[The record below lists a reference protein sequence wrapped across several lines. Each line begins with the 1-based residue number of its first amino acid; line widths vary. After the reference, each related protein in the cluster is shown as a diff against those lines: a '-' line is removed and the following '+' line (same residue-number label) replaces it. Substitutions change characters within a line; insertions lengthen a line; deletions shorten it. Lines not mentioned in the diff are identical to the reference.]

1 MSLDWP
7 PDFERT
13 PKRDRERK
21 NNFRVGLTSAFD
33 ELVTELD
40 RIDVDDYRFEF
51 DAKERKRDGRPY
63 ADANPDDPGF
73 VLRWSM
79 DGDQFALACDRYV
92 RFLSNVRAL
101 GLYLREKRKM
111 EGRPVVSG
119 ASEFANARLPSG
131 DEDAIVTDRAAHTVL
146 GVDADADPATVKRA
160 YRERVKEAH
169 PDQGGSEA
177 ELREVRQAKE
187 VLTDG
192 E

>member
-1 MSLDWP
+1 MAFDWP
-7 PDFERT
+7 PAFERT
-13 PKRDRERK
+13 PRRERQRK
-21 NNFRVGLTSAFD
+21 NDFRVSLTRAFD
-33 ELVTELD
+33 ELEADLD
-40 RIDVDDYRFEF
+40 RIGVDDYRYGF

-111 EGRPVVSG
+111 EGRPVISG
-119 ASEFANARLPSG
+119 ESEFANARLPSG
-131 DEDAIVTDRAAHTVL
+131 EEAIVTERAAHTVL
-146 GVDADADPATVKRA
+146 GVEADADPATVKRA

-169 PDQGGSEA
+169 PDQGGSED
-177 ELREVRQAKE
+177 ELREIQEAKE
-187 VLTDG
+187 VLLDD
-192 E
+192 